1 MPQANSPAPRHS
13 LRVPPYMGNRGGGAK
28 RVASP
33 DRMDPQAPWIGRRCC
48 AALILS
54 RWNATRL
61 LSAPPAKGSARIE
74 NHAYTSNALLD
85 SLDLTPSDFAK
96 RLECAGRA
104 KRRRRFRTVW
114 RSRKRQQA
122 PHLTRLVDS
131 QWTNSRNREGPTS
144 SNRRVERK

>member
-74 NHAYTSNALLD
+74 KSELHHIVGLAWSNALGFREAFGVRRQSEAATAL
-85 SLDLTPSDFAK
+85 SNGLAVAK
-96 RLECAGRA
+96 APA
-104 KRRRRFRTVW
+104 
-114 RSRKRQQA
+114 SPA
-122 PHLTRLVDS
+122 PHTPCRLAMD
-131 QWTNSRNREGPTS
+131 QLPQP
-144 SNRRVERK
+144 RRPNLLKPKG